1 MKSKAAA
8 GFASEVPCRG
18 VAKVA
23 AACSGAPSSPTRLG
37 HPPGTASTASGTMHH
52 PRASGGSQR
61 PPAQQI
67 TAGSRRAAAV
77 GPARLE
83 LGYTLHCPV
92 GGSMDGLD
100 EVGGPGV
107 QWGFQQP
114 PAQLDSKT
122 ACRWPQH
129 SDHPWMV
136 APATAAHGNHSAC
149 KTSEQQRTQ
158 TTPFAA
164 SAPAML
170 AQPRRRDRPTTQPA
184 HQPASRK
191 PAGSHLHPSVLPS
204 PEARSAPSTPNIKH
218 CLVSRA
224 ASRTASNIRPKQY
237 MPQCLAN
244 AALATR

>member
-67 TAGSRRAAAV
+67 TAGSRRAAPV
-77 GPARLE
+77 GPAQLE

-158 TTPFAA
+158 TTPVCCFRTCDARTAA
-164 SAPAML
+164 TP
-170 AQPRRRDRPTTQPA
+170 RPTDHSASTPA
-184 HQPASRK
+184 SQPASQ
-191 PAGSHLHPSVLPS
+191 
-204 PEARSAPSTPNIKH
+204 PEATFTLPFCHPQRHEARRR
-218 CLVSRA
+218 L
-224 ASRTASNIRPKQY
+224 RTSSIV
-237 MPQCLAN
+237 
-244 AALATR
+244 

>member
-1 MKSKAAA
+1 MESRKWRPHAPGPRHLPPGLATHQA
-8 GFASEVPCRG
+8 RRRRPQVPCIIHG
-18 VAKVA
+18 PVA
-23 AACSGAPSSPTRLG
+23 AVKDLLPSRLQ
-37 HPPGTASTASGTMHH
+37 
-52 PRASGGSQR
+52 RALGGQLQWGQR
-61 PPAQQI
+61 SWSWATP
-67 TAGSRRAAAV
+67 
-77 GPARLE
+77 
-83 LGYTLHCPV
+83 LHCPV

-107 QWGFQQP
+107 QWGFQRP

-122 ACRWPQH
+122 ASRWPQH

-158 TTPFAA
+158 TTPVCCFRTCDARTAA
-164 SAPAML
+164 TP
-170 AQPRRRDRPTTQPA
+170 RPTDHSAST
-184 HQPASRK
+184 PASQ

-204 PEARSAPSTPNIKH
+204 PEARSAASTPNIKH

-224 ASRTASNIRPKQY
+224 ASRAARNIRPKQY